1 MIEMGEYARTLAA
14 FENGERETKST
25 KAVKSSSKASTAYAE
40 IPSAAGATKIIRA
53 DSRNIPL
60 PDSCVDLIVTS
71 PPYWRKRDYGYPEQI
86 GLESTPQEFVANI
99 RAALLEWRRLL
110 KPTGSIFLNMGD
122 TYHNKSLAGI
132 PGRIEAAACDDG
144 WKLRNRIIW
153 AKENGMPEPSKT
165 RLANRHEYIL
175 HLTPTSNYY
184 YDIVGYSEE
193 YGNGANPGDVWRINL
208 KRDMSKHLAPFPEEI
223 VERAITLA
231 CPKEVCSV
239 CGHLRSRV
247 FQRTA
252 ELDEG
257 RPQARRAM
265 ELAKEK
271 GLTAAHIAA
280 IQATGISDAGKAL
293 RVQTGT
299 GKNAEDVKRLAA
311 EAKEALGGY
320 FREFTFAKKRTVDW
334 TKCSCNVDFRPAVV
348 LDPFCGT
355 GTTLRVA
362 SAMGR
367 IAIGVDLAPAD
378 ISE

>member
-1 MIEMGEYARTLAA
+1 MTLEMGVHARTIAA
-14 FENGERETKST
+14 FDNGST
-25 KAVKSSSKASTAYAE
+25 DGKRSTEKKLSDKYLNIPIKAGQSKVLH
-40 IPSAAGATKIIRA
+40 A
-53 DSRNIPL
+53 DARKIPL
-60 PDSCVDLIVTS
+60 PDACVDLIVTS
-71 PPYWRKRDYGYPEQI
+71 PPYWKKRDYGYPEQI
-86 GLESTPQEFVANI
+86 GLERTPQEFVANI
-99 RAALLEWRRLL
+99 FAALTEWRRVL
-110 KPTGSIFLNMGD
+110 KPTGSIFLNIGD

-184 YDIVGYSEE
+184 YDIVGYSEK
-193 YGNGANPGDVWRINL
+193 YGNGANPGDVWNVNVR
-208 KRDMSKHLAPFPEEI
+208 RDMSNHLAPFPEEL

-231 CPKEVCSV
+231 CPSEVCPV
-239 CGHLRSRV
+239 CGHLRSRIY
-247 FQRTA
+247 QRTA
-252 ELDEG
+252 ELDES
-257 RPQARRAM
+257 RPQGRRAM
-265 ELAKEK
+265 ELAREK

-299 GKNAEDVKRLAA
+299 GKNTADVKRLAA
-311 EAKEALGGY
+311 EAKKALGGY
-320 FREFTFAKKRTVDW
+320 FREFTFAKKRTVGW
-334 TKCSCNVDFRPAVV
+334 TNCECRADFRPAVV

-367 IAIGVDLAPAD
+367 VAIGVDLAPESH
-378 ISE
+378 IRE